1 MLDRCV
7 NAVYVK
13 EVGMAHPPVAARL
26 QALRE
31 QMQFQSVQAS
41 IWPTSDPH
49 LSEYLPDRWK
59 SRQWL
64 SGFVGSAGL
73 LVVTA
78 DWAGLW
84 TDSRYWEQAAKELDG
99 SGIQLQRAGEAGV
112 PEPANWLAA
121 TRMAPSVSGSSVS
134 PSPTNA
140 QTLPLPLS

>member
-1 MLDRCV
+1 
-7 NAVYVK
+7 
-13 EVGMAHPPVAARL
+13 MAHTPVAARL

-84 TDSRYWEQAAKELDG
+84 TDSRYWEQAAKELEG
-99 SGIQLQRAGEAGV
+99 SGIQL
-112 PEPANWLAA
+112 
-121 TRMAPSVSGSSVS
+121 
-134 PSPTNA
+134 
-140 QTLPLPLS
+140 